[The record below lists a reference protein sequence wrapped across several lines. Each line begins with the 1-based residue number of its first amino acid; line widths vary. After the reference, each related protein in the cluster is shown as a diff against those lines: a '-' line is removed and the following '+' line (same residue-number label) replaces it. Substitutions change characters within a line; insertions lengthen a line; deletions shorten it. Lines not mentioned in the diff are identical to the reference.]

1 MSFKTQ
7 WQHDKLRKKAGR
19 GFRGYPVATIAYYGP
34 DNQRASKVVV
44 GIVAAEGAD
53 ADPMEKWYSDTAD
66 VRAEPKI
73 IESILALLQAHAVKS
88 VAAID
93 GIIGCPHQEGIDY
106 PEGEACP
113 ACPFWKNRDRFS
125 GELLE

>member
-7 WQHDKLRKKAGR
+7 WQRDKLRKKAER

-53 ADPMEKWYSDTAD
+53 VDPMEKWYSDTAD
-66 VRAEPKI
+66 LRSDAKV
-73 IESILALLQAHAVKS
+73 IEEILALLQRHGVKS

-106 PEGEACP
+106 PEGESCP
-113 ACPFWKNRDRFS
+113 VCPFWKNRDRFT
-125 GELLE
+125 GELLQ